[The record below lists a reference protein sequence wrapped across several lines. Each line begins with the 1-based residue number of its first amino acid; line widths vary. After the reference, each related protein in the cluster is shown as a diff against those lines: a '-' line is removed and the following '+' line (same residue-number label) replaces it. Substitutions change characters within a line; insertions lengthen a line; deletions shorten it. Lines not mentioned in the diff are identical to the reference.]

1 MPKWNCAL
9 ITRADGAVA
18 ARVAAL
24 CLFAAGLCGRAS
36 ADGLSA
42 EPAAK
47 TLRVLILS
55 GPGELDW
62 RATTTILRQVLTDT
76 GRFDVRVC
84 ETPAGLSSRTLQD
97 FDVLVDVSGGSAS
110 RNDPEGEIAR
120 FVESGKGL
128 VVAHGAVSATTA
140 THKLGDKKEP
150 AGEDPGKTVQECW
163 PAVSPGGPHPPVHF
177 LEARIVRPDHAITQ
191 GMPIQFRIADA
202 LPGGLAIH
210 PGAEVI
216 ASARD
221 EVNPDASSNDQPILL
236 ALRHGNGRVFCT
248 AIGHDLAAM
257 REPAFIATF
266 ARGTEWAATG
276 MVTLPADLG
285 LPRPAAGAVRGLV
298 ITGGHEH
305 ETSFYS
311 LFDGYKDLAGMP
323 VAASSEAFKKD
334 LRGKYDVLIMYDFS
348 RDLDATGK
356 QNLRDFVESGKGVV
370 ILHHALLNYQEW
382 PWWYKEVVGGSY
394 RLKTE
399 GDVRSSTVKDNQQ
412 FFVTPQREHPITA
425 GIDPFHIVDEA
436 YKRMWFSPG
445 VRPLLV
451 TDNPN
456 SDRVLAWI
464 GPSAAFRVVSIQ
476 LGHGPSAF
484 NHPSYRALV
493 HNAILWSAARTQ

>member
-1 MPKWNCAL
+1 M
-9 ITRADGAVA
+9 ITQSNRAVVA
-18 ARVAAL
+18 RIAAL
-24 CLFAAGLCGRAS
+24 YLFAACLCGRAA

-55 GPGELDW
+55 GPGGQDW
-62 RATTTILRQVLTDT
+62 QASTAFLRQVLTGT

-84 ETPAGLSSRTLQD
+84 ETPAGLRARTLQD
-97 FDVLVDVSGGSAS
+97 FDVLVDVSGGSAT

-128 VVAHGAVSATTA
+128 VVAHGALAASTA
-140 THKLGDKKEP
+140 THNLDAKKEP
-150 AGEDPGKTVQECW
+150 AGENPGKTVQRCW
-163 PAVSPGGPHPPVHF
+163 PAFSPGGSHQAVHF
-177 LEARIVRPDHAITQ
+177 LEARIVRPEHAITH
-191 GMPIQFRIADA
+191 GMPILFKIADA
-202 LPGGLAIH
+202 PPRGLVIQ
-210 PGAEVI
+210 PWAEVL
-216 ASARD
+216 ASAHD
-221 EVNPDASSNDQPILL
+221 EINSNGGSNDQPILL
-236 ALRHGNGRVFCT
+236 ALQYGNGRVFCT
-248 AIGHDLAAM
+248 AMGHDLAAM
-257 REPAFIATF
+257 QEPAFIATF

-276 MVTLPADLG
+276 KVTLPPDIG
-285 LPRPAAGAVRGLV
+285 LPRPRAGAVRGLV

-305 ETSFYS
+305 ETSFYK

-323 VAASSEAFKKD
+323 VSTSAEAFKKD

-356 QNLRDFVESGKGVV
+356 QNLRDFVESGNGVV
-370 ILHHALLNYQEW
+370 VLHHALLNYQEW

-399 GDVRSSTVKDNQQ
+399 GNVLSSTVKDKQQ

-425 GIDPFHIVDEA
+425 GMDPFHLVDEA
-436 YKRMWFSPG
+436 YKRMWFSPAI
-445 VRPLLV
+445 RPLLV

-464 GPSAAFRVVSIQ
+464 GPGARFRVVSIQ

-493 HNAILWSAARTQ
+493 HNAILWSAARLP

>member
-1 MPKWNCAL
+1 M
-9 ITRADGAVA
+9 ITRSDRAVA
-18 ARVAAL
+18 VRGAAL
-24 CLFAAGLCGRAS
+24 CLFAACLCGQAF

-42 EPAAK
+42 QPAAK
-47 TLRVLILS
+47 PLRVLILS
-55 GPGELDW
+55 GPGGHDW
-62 RATTTILRQVLTDT
+62 RATTPFLRQVLTET
-76 GRFDVRVC
+76 GRFDVWVC
-84 ETPAGLSSRTLQD
+84 ETPAGLRARSLLD

-128 VVAHGAVSATTA
+128 VVAHGALAASTTR
-140 THKLGDKKEP
+140 HNLDGKNEP
-150 AGEDPGKTVQECW
+150 AGEDPGKTVQGCW
-163 PAVSPGGPHPPVHF
+163 PAFSPGGSHPPVHF
-177 LEARIVRPDHAITQ
+177 LEARIVRLEHAITQ

-202 LPGGLAIH
+202 LPRGMVIH

-216 ASARD
+216 ATAHD
-221 EVNPDASSNDQPILL
+221 EANSDASSNDQPILL
-236 ALRHGNGRVFCT
+236 ALQHGNGRVFCT
-248 AIGHDLAAM
+248 ALGHDLTAM
-257 REPAFIATF
+257 QEPAFIATF

-276 MVTLPADLG
+276 KVTLPADLS
-285 LPRPAAGAVRGLV
+285 LPRPGAGAVRGLV

-305 ETSFYS
+305 ETSFYT

-323 VAASSEAFKKD
+323 VATSATAFQKD

-370 ILHHALLNYQEW
+370 VLHHALLNYQEW
-382 PWWYKEVVGGSY
+382 PWWYKEAVGGSY
-394 RLKTE
+394 RLRTE
-399 GDVRSSTVKDNQQ
+399 GNVPSSTVKDNQQ

-425 GIDPFHIVDEA
+425 GVDPFHIVDEA

-451 TDNPN
+451 TDNPS
-456 SDRVLAWI
+456 SDRILAWI
-464 GPSAAFRVVSIQ
+464 GPGAAFRVVSIQ

-484 NHPSYRALV
+484 SHPAYRALV
-493 HNAILWSAARTQ
+493 HNAILWSAARLR

>member
-1 MPKWNCAL
+1 MFTL
-9 ITRADGAVA
+9 LVRTVA
-18 ARVAAL
+18 ARVATL
-24 CLFAAGLCGRAS
+24 CLFAACLCEQAF
-36 ADGLSA
+36 AEGLSA

-55 GPGELDW
+55 GSGGHDW
-62 RATTTILRQVLTDT
+62 RATTPFLRQVLTDT

-84 ETPAGLSSRTLQD
+84 ETPAGLNARTLLD

-110 RNDPEGEIAR
+110 WNDPEGEIAR

-128 VVAHGAVSATTA
+128 VVTHGALTTKTSARSPE
-140 THKLGDKKEP
+140 GKKEP
-150 AGEDPGKTVQECW
+150 SREDPGKTVQGCW
-163 PAVSPGGPHPPVHF
+163 PAFSPGGSHPTVHF
-177 LEARIVRPDHAITQ
+177 LEARIVRPEHAITQ

-202 LPGGLAIH
+202 IPGGMVTH
-210 PGAEVI
+210 PGAKVI
-216 ASARD
+216 ATAHD
-221 EVNPDASSNDQPILL
+221 DVNSDASSNDQPIFL
-236 ALRHGNGRVFCT
+236 AMQHGNGRVFCT
-248 AIGHDLAAM
+248 ALGHDLAAM
-257 REPAFIATF
+257 REPAFIATL

-276 MVTLPADLG
+276 KVTLPADLG
-285 LPRPAAGAVRGLV
+285 LTRPGAGAVRGLV

-305 ETSFYS
+305 ETSFYR
-311 LFDGYKDLAGMP
+311 LFDGYIDLAGMP
-323 VAASSEAFKKD
+323 VSTSSEAFKKD

-370 ILHHALLNYQEW
+370 VLHHALLNYQEW

-399 GDVRSSTVKDNQQ
+399 GNVLSSTVKDNQQ
-412 FFVTPQREHPITA
+412 FFVTPQHEHPITA
-425 GIDPFHIVDEA
+425 GVDPFHIVDEA
-436 YKRMWFSPG
+436 YKRMWFSPA

-451 TDNPN
+451 TNNPS

-464 GPSAAFRVVSIQ
+464 GPTARFRVVSIQ

-484 NHPSYRALV
+484 SHPSYRAMV
-493 HNAILWSAARTQ
+493 HNAILWSTARLP